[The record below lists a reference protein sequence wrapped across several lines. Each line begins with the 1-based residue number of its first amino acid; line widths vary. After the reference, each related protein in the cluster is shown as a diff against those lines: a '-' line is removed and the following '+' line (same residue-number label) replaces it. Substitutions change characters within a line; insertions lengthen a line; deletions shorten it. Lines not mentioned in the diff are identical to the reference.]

1 MVGRAGRTTQKATG
15 AGYYDGIARGYDELH
30 REEQLRKLAVILGSI
45 AIRKDDLLLD
55 VGCGTA
61 FSQELLHCNYVG
73 LDISRSML
81 EGRKN
86 VVLGDAGMLPFR
98 SGMFDVVISVTAI
111 HNFQHPGKALR
122 EIKRVGR
129 RTFAFS
135 VLQKS
140 RGFGRIEKLIRGM
153 FLIRKRINEGR
164 DIIFVCAPRG
174 RMKSAKSS

>member
-86 VVLGDAGMLPFR
+86 VVLG
-98 SGMFDVVISVTAI
+98 VISVTAI